1 LTERKAMSDHDMA
14 ESSQLDELKDN
25 FEKIDALT
33 KRLIVI
39 MARQKAEQ
47 PEQSNASTELFFKA
61 ASSYF
66 AQMMNNPAKLIE
78 SQVRYYKASIEAWSD
93 FQASMMGASQDA
105 KPKDR
110 RFRDGAW
117 QTNPYFSMIKQ
128 QYLLSSEVIKDSVAE
143 IEGLSEGEARQI
155 QFFSQQLINFLS
167 PQNFLGTNPEALK
180 HAIETQ
186 GKSLVEGLEN
196 LVSDLEKGDGQLS
209 VSLTDTNAFKV
220 GENLATSSG
229 RVVFRNRLFEL
240 IHYQPK
246 TETVFERPLLIVPP
260 CINKFY
266 ILDLTPQNSFIQFAL
281 AAGQTVFLMSWIN
294 PDGTMADVGFDDYIT
309 EGVQTALEQVTS
321 MTGQPQA
328 NVIGYCIG
336 GTLVAVA
343 ADYLQKTGHYLI
355 NSATFF
361 TTLTDF
367 HDPGELAVYTGPD
380 YSKKIHDRI
389 AESGVLD
396 GAFLAQTFSF
406 LRSGDLV
413 YGPAV
418 RSYLMGQKP
427 PVMDLLYW
435 NSDST
440 NLPGRMAREYLDNFY
455 QNNRFASG
463 ALRLLDTDLALADVD
478 IPICAVATET
488 DHIAPWRSSFA
499 GISQTKG
506 SKTYILGG
514 SGHVAGIIN
523 PPKSGKYYF
532 RIADNLTKYA
542 ADTFLDLPV
551 TAGSWW
557 PAWEA
562 WAAGMSGNKII
573 SNNVLNNFEWPDL
586 GPAPGEY
593 VQRHS

>member
-1 LTERKAMSDHDMA
+1 MSDH
-14 ESSQLDELKDN
+14 ELEKTPQLDELREN

-33 KRLIVI
+33 KRLIAI
-39 MARQKAEQ
+39 MAQQKAEQ

-93 FQASMMGASQDA
+93 FQASMIGAAQDA
-105 KPKDR
+105 EVKDR
-110 RFRDGAW
+110 RFRDEAW
-117 QTNPYFSMIKQ
+117 QTNPYFNMIKQ
-128 QYLLSSEVIKDSVAE
+128 QYFLSSEVIKDSVAE
-143 IEGLSEGEARQI
+143 IDGLSEGEARQI

-196 LVSDLEKGDGQLS
+196 LVDDLEKGDGQLS
-209 VSLTDTNAFKV
+209 VSLTDVNAFAV
-220 GENLATSSG
+220 GENLATSAG

-240 IHYQPK
+240 IHYQP
-246 TETVFERPLLIVPP
+246 TTDTVFERPLVIVPP

-281 AAGQTVFLMSWIN
+281 AAGQAVFLVSWVN
-294 PDGTMADVGFDDYIT
+294 PDGALADVGFDDYMT
-309 EGVQTALEQVTS
+309 EGVQTALERVTGL
-321 MTGQPQA
+321 TGQPQA

-336 GTLVAVA
+336 GTLVAVT
-343 ADYLQKTGHYLI
+343 ADYLRKTGHDLI
-355 NSATFF
+355 QSATFF

-367 HDPGELAVYTGPD
+367 HDPGELAIYTGPD
-380 YSKKIHDRI
+380 YAKKIHDRI

-455 QNNRFASG
+455 QNNRFATG
-463 ALRLLDTDLALADVD
+463 TLRFLDTDLALADVD
-478 IPICAVATET
+478 LPICAVATET

-506 SKTYILGG
+506 PKTYILGG
-514 SGHVAGIIN
+514 SGHIAGIIN
-523 PPKSGKYYF
+523 PPEAKKYHF
-532 RIADNLTKYA
+532 RIAENLTDYRA
-542 ADTFLDLPV
+542 ESFLDLPV
-551 TAGSWW
+551 TPGSWW
-557 PAWEA
+557 PAWA
-562 WAAGMSGNKII
+562 VWIASMSGNKVNSDSI
-573 SNNVLNNFEWPDL
+573 LKDFKGPDL
-586 GPAPGEY
+586 GLAPGQY
-593 VQRHS
+593 VQRHN

>member
-1 LTERKAMSDHDMA
+1 MSDLDT
-14 ESSQLDELKDN
+14 EKTTQLDELKDN

-33 KRLIVI
+33 KRLIAI
-39 MARQKAEQ
+39 MAQQKADQ
-47 PEQSNASTELFFKA
+47 PDQANASNELFFKA

-93 FQASMMGASQDA
+93 FQASMIGGVQDD

-110 RFRDGAW
+110 RFRDEAW
-117 QTNPYFSMIKQ
+117 QANPYFNIIKQ

-143 IEGLSEGEARQI
+143 IDGLSEGEARQI

-196 LVSDLEKGDGQLS
+196 LVNDLEKGEGQLS
-209 VSLTDTNAFKV
+209 VSLTDVNAFKV
-220 GENLATSSG
+220 GENLATSTG
-229 RVVFRNRLFEL
+229 KVVFRNRLFEL
-240 IHYQPK
+240 IHYQPS

-266 ILDLTPQNSFIQFAL
+266 ILDLTPQNSFIQFSL
-281 AAGQTVFLMSWIN
+281 AAGQSVFLVSWVN
-294 PDGTMADVGFDDYIT
+294 PDSELADVGFDDYIT
-309 EGVQTALEQVTS
+309 EGVQTALEKVTNLTS
-321 MTGQPQA
+321 QAQA

-336 GTLVAVA
+336 GTLVAVT
-343 ADYLQKTGHYLI
+343 ADYLQKIGHELI
-355 NSATFF
+355 HSATFF

-367 HDPGELAVYTGPD
+367 ADPGELAIYTGPD
-380 YSKKIHDRI
+380 YAKKIHDRI

-406 LRSGDLV
+406 LRSSDLV

-455 QNNRFASG
+455 QNNRFAEG
-463 ALRLLDTDLALADVD
+463 RLRFLDTDLALQDVK
-478 IPICAVATET
+478 IPICAVAAET
-488 DHIAPWRSSFA
+488 DHIAPWRSSFV

-506 SKTYILGG
+506 PKTYILGG
-514 SGHVAGIIN
+514 SGHIAGIIN
-523 PPKSGKYYF
+523 PPEANKYHF
-532 RIADNLTKYA
+532 RMAENLTDYSAKSL
-542 ADTFLDLPV
+542 LDLPV

-557 PAWEA
+557 PAWAE
-562 WAAGMSGNKII
+562 WIGRMSGTKINK
-573 SNNVLNNFEWPDL
+573 NNVLIDFAEPDL
-586 GPAPGEY
+586 GSAPGLY
-593 VQRHS
+593 VKKHN

>member
-1 LTERKAMSDHDMA
+1 MSDH
-14 ESSQLDELKDN
+14 ESEKTPQLDELKEN

-33 KRLIVI
+33 KRLIAI
-39 MARQKAEQ
+39 MAQQKAEQ
-47 PEQSNASTELFFKA
+47 PEQSNVSTELFFKA

-93 FQASMMGASQDA
+93 FQVSMMGAAQDA
-105 KPKDR
+105 KVKDR
-110 RFRDGAW
+110 RFRDEAW
-117 QTNPYFSMIKQ
+117 QSNPYFNMIKQ

-196 LVSDLEKGDGQLS
+196 LVNDLEKGDGQLS
-209 VSLTDTNAFKV
+209 VSLTDVNAFTV
-220 GENLATSSG
+220 GENLATSDG
-229 RVVFRNRLFEL
+229 RVVFRNQLFEL
-240 IHYQPK
+240 IHYQP
-246 TETVFERPLLIVPP
+246 TTDTVFERPLLIVPP

-281 AAGQTVFLMSWIN
+281 AAGQAVFLMSWVN
-294 PDGTMADVGFDDYIT
+294 PDGAMADIGFEDYMT

-321 MTGQPQA
+321 LTGQAQT

-336 GTLVAVA
+336 GTLVAVT
-343 ADYLQKTGHYLI
+343 ADYLRKIGHDLI
-355 NSATFF
+355 YSATFF

-367 HDPGELAVYTGPD
+367 HDPGELAIYTGPD
-380 YSKKIHDRI
+380 YTKKIHDRI
-389 AESGVLD
+389 AESGLLD
-396 GAFLAQTFSF
+396 GTFLSQTFSF

-440 NLPGRMAREYLDNFY
+440 NLPGRMATEYLENFY
-455 QNNRFASG
+455 QQNRFARG
-463 ALRLLDTDLALADVD
+463 DLRFLNTDLSLSDLD
-478 IPICAVATET
+478 LPICAVAAET

-506 SKTYILGG
+506 PKTYILGG
-514 SGHVAGIIN
+514 SGHIAGIIN
-523 PPKSGKYYF
+523 PPASGKYHF
-532 RIADNLTKYA
+532 RIAENFSEYSGEALLK
-542 ADTFLDLPV
+542 LPIS
-551 TAGSWW
+551 AGSWW
-557 PAWEA
+557 PAWGKWIA
-562 WAAGMSGNKII
+562 SHSGKKIKVNKLII
-573 SNNVLNNFEWPDL
+573 RKPVPNL
-586 GPAPGEY
+586 GAAPGEF
-593 VQRHS
+593 VKRK

>member
-1 LTERKAMSDHDMA
+1 MSDHDM
-14 ESSQLDELKDN
+14 EKTPQLDELREN

-33 KRLIVI
+33 KRLIAI
-39 MARQKAEQ
+39 MAQKKAEQ
-47 PEQSNASTELFFKA
+47 PEQSNASTELFLKA

-93 FQASMMGASQDA
+93 FQASMIGAAQDA
-105 KPKDR
+105 EVKDR
-110 RFRDGAW
+110 RFRDEAW
-117 QTNPYFSMIKQ
+117 QTNPYFNMIKQ
-128 QYLLSSEVIKDSVAE
+128 QYFLSSEVIKDSVAE
-143 IEGLSEGEARQI
+143 IDGLSEGEARQI

-196 LVSDLEKGDGQLS
+196 LVDDLEKGDGQLS
-209 VSLTDTNAFKV
+209 VSLTDVNAFAV
-220 GENLATSSG
+220 GENLATSAG

-240 IHYQPK
+240 IHYQP
-246 TETVFERPLLIVPP
+246 TTDTVFERPLVIVPP

-281 AAGQTVFLMSWIN
+281 AAGQAVFLVSWVN
-294 PDGTMADVGFDDYIT
+294 PDGALADVGFDDYMI
-309 EGVQTALEQVTS
+309 EGVQTALEWVTGL
-321 MTGQPQA
+321 TGQPQA

-336 GTLVAVA
+336 GTLVAVT
-343 ADYLQKTGHYLI
+343 ADYLRKTGHDLI
-355 NSATFF
+355 QSATFF

-367 HDPGELAVYTGPD
+367 HDPGELAIYTGPD
-380 YSKKIHDRI
+380 YAKKIHDRI
-389 AESGVLD
+389 AKSGVLD

-455 QNNRFASG
+455 QNNRFATG
-463 ALRLLDTDLALADVD
+463 TLRFLDTDLALADVD
-478 IPICAVATET
+478 LPICAVATET

-506 SKTYILGG
+506 PKTYILGG
-514 SGHVAGIIN
+514 SGHIAGIIN
-523 PPKSGKYYF
+523 PPEAKKYHF
-532 RIADNLTKYA
+532 RIAENLTDYA
-542 ADTFLDLPV
+542 AESFLDSPV
-551 TAGSWW
+551 TPGSWW
-557 PAWEA
+557 PAWA
-562 WAAGMSGNKII
+562 VWIASMSGNKVN
-573 SNNVLNNFEWPDL
+573 SDSMLKDFKGPDL
-586 GPAPGEY
+586 GLAPGQY
-593 VQRHS
+593 VQRHN

>member
-1 LTERKAMSDHDMA
+1 MSDH
-14 ESSQLDELKDN
+14 ELEKTPQLDELREN

-33 KRLIVI
+33 KRLIAI
-39 MARQKAEQ
+39 MAQQKAEQ

-93 FQASMMGASQDA
+93 FQASMIGAAQDA
-105 KPKDR
+105 EVKDR
-110 RFRDGAW
+110 RFRDEAW
-117 QTNPYFSMIKQ
+117 QTNPYFNMIKQ
-128 QYLLSSEVIKDSVAE
+128 QYFLSSEVIKDSVAE
-143 IEGLSEGEARQI
+143 IDGLSEGEARQI

-196 LVSDLEKGDGQLS
+196 LVDDLEKGDGQLS
-209 VSLTDTNAFKV
+209 VSLTDVNAFAV
-220 GENLATSSG
+220 GENLATSAG

-240 IHYQPK
+240 IHYQP
-246 TETVFERPLLIVPP
+246 TTDTVFERPLVIVPP

-281 AAGQTVFLMSWIN
+281 AAGQAVFLVSWVN
-294 PDGTMADVGFDDYIT
+294 PDGALADVGFDDYMT
-309 EGVQTALEQVTS
+309 EGVQTALERVTGL
-321 MTGQPQA
+321 TGQPQA

-336 GTLVAVA
+336 GTLVAVT
-343 ADYLQKTGHYLI
+343 ADYLRKTGHDLI
-355 NSATFF
+355 QSATFF

-367 HDPGELAVYTGPD
+367 HDPGELAIYTGPD
-380 YSKKIHDRI
+380 YAKKIHDRI

-455 QNNRFASG
+455 QNNRFATG
-463 ALRLLDTDLALADVD
+463 TLRFLDTDLALADVD
-478 IPICAVATET
+478 LPICAVATET

-506 SKTYILGG
+506 PKTYILGG
-514 SGHVAGIIN
+514 SGHIAGIIN
-523 PPKSGKYYF
+523 PPEAKKYHF
-532 RIADNLTKYA
+532 RIAENLTDYRA
-542 ADTFLDLPV
+542 ESFLDSPV
-551 TAGSWW
+551 TPGSWW
-557 PAWEA
+557 PAWA
-562 WAAGMSGNKII
+562 VWIASMSGNKVNSDSI
-573 SNNVLNNFEWPDL
+573 LKDFKGPDL
-586 GPAPGEY
+586 GLAPGQY
-593 VQRHS
+593 VQRHN

>member
-1 LTERKAMSDHDMA
+1 MSDH
-14 ESSQLDELKDN
+14 ESEKTPQLDELKEN

-33 KRLIVI
+33 KRLIAI
-39 MARQKAEQ
+39 MAQQKAEQ
-47 PEQSNASTELFFKA
+47 PEQSNVSTELFFKA

-93 FQASMMGASQDA
+93 FQVSMMGAAQDA
-105 KPKDR
+105 KVKDR
-110 RFRDGAW
+110 RFRDDAW
-117 QTNPYFSMIKQ
+117 QTNPYFNMIKQ

-196 LVSDLEKGDGQLS
+196 LVNDLEKGDGQLS
-209 VSLTDTNAFKV
+209 VSLTDVNAFTV
-220 GENLATSSG
+220 GENLATSDG

-240 IHYQPK
+240 IYYQP
-246 TETVFERPLLIVPP
+246 TTDTVFERPLLIVPP

-281 AAGQTVFLMSWIN
+281 AAGQGVFLMSWVN
-294 PDGTMADVGFDDYIT
+294 PDGAMADIGFEDYMT

-321 MTGQPQA
+321 LTGQVQT

-336 GTLVAVA
+336 GTLVAVT
-343 ADYLQKTGHYLI
+343 ADYLKKIGHDLI
-355 NSATFF
+355 YSATFF

-367 HDPGELAVYTGPD
+367 HDPGELAIYTGPD
-380 YSKKIHDRI
+380 YTKKIHDRI
-389 AESGVLD
+389 AESGLLD
-396 GAFLAQTFSF
+396 GTFLSQTFSF

-440 NLPGRMAREYLDNFY
+440 NLPGRMATEYLENFY
-455 QNNRFASG
+455 QQNRFALGS
-463 ALRLLDTDLALADVD
+463 LRFLNTDLSLSDLD
-478 IPICAVATET
+478 LPICAVA
-488 DHIAPWRSSFA
+488 A
-499 GISQTKG
+499 
-506 SKTYILGG
+506 
-514 SGHVAGIIN
+514 
-523 PPKSGKYYF
+523 
-532 RIADNLTKYA
+532 
-542 ADTFLDLPV
+542 
-551 TAGSWW
+551 
-557 PAWEA
+557 
-562 WAAGMSGNKII
+562 
-573 SNNVLNNFEWPDL
+573 
-586 GPAPGEY
+586 
-593 VQRHS
+593 

>member
-1 LTERKAMSDHDMA
+1 MSDH
-14 ESSQLDELKDN
+14 ESEKTPQLDELKEN

-33 KRLIVI
+33 KRLIAI
-39 MARQKAEQ
+39 MAQQKAEQ
-47 PEQSNASTELFFKA
+47 PEQSNVSTELFFKV

-93 FQASMMGASQDA
+93 FQVSMMGAAQEA
-105 KPKDR
+105 KVKDR
-110 RFRDGAW
+110 RFRDEAW
-117 QTNPYFSMIKQ
+117 QTNPYFNMIKH

-196 LVSDLEKGDGQLS
+196 LVNDLEKGDGQLS
-209 VSLTDTNAFKV
+209 VSLTDVNAFAV
-220 GENLATSSG
+220 GENLATSDG

-240 IHYQPK
+240 IHYQP
-246 TETVFERPLLIVPP
+246 TTDTVFERPLLIVPP

-281 AAGQTVFLMSWIN
+281 AAGQGVFLMSWVN
-294 PDGTMADVGFDDYIT
+294 PDGAMADIGFEDYMT

-321 MTGQPQA
+321 LTGQVQT

-336 GTLVAVA
+336 GTLVAVT
-343 ADYLQKTGHYLI
+343 ADYLKKIGHDLI
-355 NSATFF
+355 YSATFF

-367 HDPGELAVYTGPD
+367 HDPGELAIYTGPD
-380 YSKKIHDRI
+380 YTKKIHDRI
-389 AESGVLD
+389 AESGLLD
-396 GAFLAQTFSF
+396 GTFLSQTFSF

-440 NLPGRMAREYLDNFY
+440 NLPGRMATEYLENFY
-455 QNNRFASG
+455 QQNRFARG
-463 ALRLLDTDLALADVD
+463 GLRFLNTDLSLGDLD
-478 IPICAVATET
+478 LPICAVAAET

-506 SKTYILGG
+506 PKTYILGG
-514 SGHVAGIIN
+514 SGHIAGIIN
-523 PPKSGKYYF
+523 PPESGKYHF
-532 RIADNLTKYA
+532 RIAENFSEYSDEALLK
-542 ADTFLDLPV
+542 LPV
-551 TAGSWW
+551 SAGSWW
-557 PAWEA
+557 PAWGK
-562 WAAGMSGNKII
+562 WISSHSGKKIKVNKII
-573 SNNVLNNFEWPDL
+573 IRKPVPNL
-586 GPAPGEY
+586 GAAPGQF
-593 VQRHS
+593 VKRK

>member
-1 LTERKAMSDHDMA
+1 MSDH
-14 ESSQLDELKDN
+14 ELEKTPQLDELREN

-33 KRLIVI
+33 KRLIAI
-39 MARQKAEQ
+39 MAQQKAEQ

-93 FQASMMGASQDA
+93 FQASMIGAAQDA
-105 KPKDR
+105 EVKDR
-110 RFRDGAW
+110 RFRDEAW
-117 QTNPYFSMIKQ
+117 QTNPYFNMIKQ
-128 QYLLSSEVIKDSVAE
+128 QYFLSSEVIKDSVAE
-143 IEGLSEGEARQI
+143 IDGLSEGEARQI

-196 LVSDLEKGDGQLS
+196 LVDDLEKGDGQLS
-209 VSLTDTNAFKV
+209 VSLTDVNAFAV
-220 GENLATSSG
+220 GENLATSAG

-240 IHYQPK
+240 IHYQP
-246 TETVFERPLLIVPP
+246 TTDTVFERPLVIVPP

-281 AAGQTVFLMSWIN
+281 AAGQAVFLVSWVN
-294 PDGTMADVGFDDYIT
+294 PDGALADVGFDDYMT
-309 EGVQTALEQVTS
+309 EGVQTALERVTGL
-321 MTGQPQA
+321 TGQPQA

-336 GTLVAVA
+336 GTLVAVT
-343 ADYLQKTGHYLI
+343 ADYLRKTGHDLI
-355 NSATFF
+355 QSATFF

-367 HDPGELAVYTGPD
+367 HDPGELAIYTGPD
-380 YSKKIHDRI
+380 YAKKIHDRI

-455 QNNRFASG
+455 QNNRFATG
-463 ALRLLDTDLALADVD
+463 TLRFLDTDLALADVD
-478 IPICAVATET
+478 LPICAVATET

-506 SKTYILGG
+506 PKTYILGG
-514 SGHVAGIIN
+514 SGHIAGIIN
-523 PPKSGKYYF
+523 PPEAKKYHF
-532 RIADNLTKYA
+532 RIAENLTDYA
-542 ADTFLDLPV
+542 AESFLDSPV
-551 TAGSWW
+551 TPGSWW
-557 PAWEA
+557 PAWA
-562 WAAGMSGNKII
+562 VWIASMSGNKVNSDSI
-573 SNNVLNNFEWPDL
+573 LKDFKGPDL
-586 GPAPGEY
+586 GLAPGQY
-593 VQRHS
+593 VQRHN

>member
-1 LTERKAMSDHDMA
+1 
-14 ESSQLDELKDN
+14 
-25 FEKIDALT
+25 
-33 KRLIVI
+33 
-39 MARQKAEQ
+39 
-47 PEQSNASTELFFKA
+47 
-61 ASSYF
+61 
-66 AQMMNNPAKLIE
+66 
-78 SQVRYYKASIEAWSD
+78 
-93 FQASMMGASQDA
+93 
-105 KPKDR
+105 
-110 RFRDGAW
+110 
-117 QTNPYFSMIKQ
+117 
-128 QYLLSSEVIKDSVAE
+128 
-143 IEGLSEGEARQI
+143 
-155 QFFSQQLINFLS
+155 
-167 PQNFLGTNPEALK
+167 
-180 HAIETQ
+180 
-186 GKSLVEGLEN
+186 
-196 LVSDLEKGDGQLS
+196 
-209 VSLTDTNAFKV
+209 
-220 GENLATSSG
+220 
-229 RVVFRNRLFEL
+229 
-240 IHYQPK
+240 
-246 TETVFERPLLIVPP
+246 
-260 CINKFY
+260 
-266 ILDLTPQNSFIQFAL
+266 
-281 AAGQTVFLMSWIN
+281 
-294 PDGTMADVGFDDYIT
+294 
-309 EGVQTALEQVTS
+309 
-321 MTGQPQA
+321 
-328 NVIGYCIG
+328 
-336 GTLVAVA
+336 
-343 ADYLQKTGHYLI
+343 
-355 NSATFF
+355 
-361 TTLTDF
+361 
-367 HDPGELAVYTGPD
+367 
-380 YSKKIHDRI
+380 
-389 AESGVLD
+389 
-396 GAFLAQTFSF
+396 
-406 LRSGDLV
+406 
-413 YGPAV
+413 
-418 RSYLMGQKP
+418 MGQKP

>member
-1 LTERKAMSDHDMA
+1 MSDHDM
-14 ESSQLDELKDN
+14 EKTPQLDELREN

-33 KRLIVI
+33 KRLIAI
-39 MARQKAEQ
+39 MAQQKAEK

-93 FQASMMGASQDA
+93 FQASMIGAAQDA
-105 KPKDR
+105 EVKDR
-110 RFRDGAW
+110 RFRDEAW
-117 QTNPYFSMIKQ
+117 QTNPYFNMIKQ
-128 QYLLSSEVIKDSVAE
+128 QYFLSSEVIKDSVAE
-143 IEGLSEGEARQI
+143 IDGLSEGEARQI

-196 LVSDLEKGDGQLS
+196 LVDDLEKGDGQLS
-209 VSLTDTNAFKV
+209 VSLTDVNAFAV
-220 GENLATSSG
+220 GENLATSAG

-240 IHYQPK
+240 IHYQPA
-246 TETVFERPLLIVPP
+246 TDTVFERPLVIVPP

-281 AAGQTVFLMSWIN
+281 AAGQAVFLVSWVN
-294 PDGTMADVGFDDYIT
+294 PDGALADVGFDDYMI
-309 EGVQTALEQVTS
+309 EGVQTALEWVTGL
-321 MTGQPQA
+321 TGQPQA

-336 GTLVAVA
+336 GTLVAVT
-343 ADYLQKTGHYLI
+343 ADYLRKTGHDLI
-355 NSATFF
+355 QSATFF

-367 HDPGELAVYTGPD
+367 HDPGELAIYTGPD
-380 YSKKIHDRI
+380 YAKKIHDRI

-455 QNNRFASG
+455 QNNRFATG
-463 ALRLLDTDLALADVD
+463 TLRFLDTDLALADVD
-478 IPICAVATET
+478 LPICAVATET

-506 SKTYILGG
+506 PKTYILGG
-514 SGHVAGIIN
+514 SGHIAGIIN
-523 PPKSGKYYF
+523 PPEAKKYHF
-532 RIADNLTKYA
+532 RIAENLTDYA
-542 ADTFLDLPV
+542 AESFLDSPV
-551 TAGSWW
+551 TPGSWW
-557 PAWEA
+557 PAWA
-562 WAAGMSGNKII
+562 VWIASMSGNKVNADSI
-573 SNNVLNNFEWPDL
+573 LKDFKGPDL
-586 GPAPGEY
+586 GLAPGQY
-593 VQRHS
+593 VQRHN

>member
-1 LTERKAMSDHDMA
+1 MSDH
-14 ESSQLDELKDN
+14 ELEKTPQLDELREN

-33 KRLIVI
+33 KRLIAI
-39 MARQKAEQ
+39 MAQQKAEQ

-93 FQASMMGASQDA
+93 FQASMIGAAQDA
-105 KPKDR
+105 EVKDR
-110 RFRDGAW
+110 RFRDEAW
-117 QTNPYFSMIKQ
+117 QTNPYFNMIKQ
-128 QYLLSSEVIKDSVAE
+128 QYFLSSEVIKDSVAE
-143 IEGLSEGEARQI
+143 IDGLSEGEARQI

-196 LVSDLEKGDGQLS
+196 LVDDLEKGDGQLS
-209 VSLTDTNAFKV
+209 VSLTDVNAFAV
-220 GENLATSSG
+220 GENLATSAG

-240 IHYQPK
+240 IHYQP
-246 TETVFERPLLIVPP
+246 TTDTVFERPLVIVPP

-281 AAGQTVFLMSWIN
+281 AAGQAVFLVSWVN
-294 PDGTMADVGFDDYIT
+294 PDGALADVGFDDYMT
-309 EGVQTALEQVTS
+309 EGVQTALERVTGL
-321 MTGQPQA
+321 TGQPQA

-336 GTLVAVA
+336 GTLVAVT
-343 ADYLQKTGHYLI
+343 ADYLRKTGHDLI
-355 NSATFF
+355 QSATFF

-367 HDPGELAVYTGPD
+367 HDPGELAIYTGPD
-380 YSKKIHDRI
+380 YAKKIHDRI

-455 QNNRFASG
+455 QNNRFATG
-463 ALRLLDTDLALADVD
+463 TLRFLDTDLALADVD
-478 IPICAVATET
+478 LPICAVATET

-506 SKTYILGG
+506 PKTYILGG
-514 SGHVAGIIN
+514 SGHIAGIIN
-523 PPKSGKYYF
+523 PPEAKKYHF
-532 RIADNLTKYA
+532 RIAENLTDYRA
-542 ADTFLDLPV
+542 ESFLDLPV
-551 TAGSWW
+551 TPGSWW
-557 PAWEA
+557 PAWA
-562 WAAGMSGNKII
+562 VWIASMSGNKMNSDSI
-573 SNNVLNNFEWPDL
+573 LKDFKGPDL
-586 GPAPGEY
+586 GLAPGQY
-593 VQRHS
+593 VQRHN

>member
-1 LTERKAMSDHDMA
+1 MSDH
-14 ESSQLDELKDN
+14 ELEKTPQLDELREN

-33 KRLIVI
+33 KRLIAI
-39 MARQKAEQ
+39 MAQQKAEQ

-93 FQASMMGASQDA
+93 FQASMIGAAQDA
-105 KPKDR
+105 EVKDR
-110 RFRDGAW
+110 RFRDEAW
-117 QTNPYFSMIKQ
+117 QTNPYFNMIKQ
-128 QYLLSSEVIKDSVAE
+128 QYFLSSEVIKDSVAE
-143 IEGLSEGEARQI
+143 IDGLSEGEARQI

-196 LVSDLEKGDGQLS
+196 LVDDLEKGDGQLS
-209 VSLTDTNAFKV
+209 VSLTDVNAFAV
-220 GENLATSSG
+220 GENLATSAG

-240 IHYQPK
+240 IHYQP
-246 TETVFERPLLIVPP
+246 TTDTVFERPLVIVPP

-281 AAGQTVFLMSWIN
+281 AAGQAVFLVSWVN
-294 PDGTMADVGFDDYIT
+294 PDGALADVGFDDYMT
-309 EGVQTALEQVTS
+309 EGVQTALERVTGL
-321 MTGQPQA
+321 TGQPQA

-336 GTLVAVA
+336 GTLVAVT
-343 ADYLQKTGHYLI
+343 ADYLRKTGHDLI
-355 NSATFF
+355 QSATFF

-367 HDPGELAVYTGPD
+367 HDPGELAIYTGPD
-380 YSKKIHDRI
+380 YAKKIHDRI

-455 QNNRFASG
+455 QNNRFATG
-463 ALRLLDTDLALADVD
+463 TLRFLDTDLALADVD
-478 IPICAVATET
+478 LPICAVATET

-506 SKTYILGG
+506 PKTYILGG
-514 SGHVAGIIN
+514 SGHIAGIIN
-523 PPKSGKYYF
+523 PPEAKKYHF
-532 RIADNLTKYA
+532 RIAENLTDYRA
-542 ADTFLDLPV
+542 ESFLDSPV
-551 TAGSWW
+551 TPGSWW
-557 PAWEA
+557 PAWA
-562 WAAGMSGNKII
+562 VWIASMSGNKVNSDSI
-573 SNNVLNNFEWPDL
+573 LKDFKGPDL
-586 GPAPGEY
+586 GLAPGQY
-593 VQRHS
+593 VQRYN

>member
-1 LTERKAMSDHDMA
+1 MSDH
-14 ESSQLDELKDN
+14 ESEKTPQLDELKEN

-33 KRLIVI
+33 KRLIAI
-39 MARQKAEQ
+39 MAQQKAEQ
-47 PEQSNASTELFFKA
+47 PEQSNVSTELFFKV

-93 FQASMMGASQDA
+93 FQVSMMGAAQEA
-105 KPKDR
+105 KVKDR
-110 RFRDGAW
+110 RFRDEAW
-117 QTNPYFSMIKQ
+117 QTNPYFNMIKH

-196 LVSDLEKGDGQLS
+196 LVNDLEKGDGQLS
-209 VSLTDTNAFKV
+209 VSLTDVNAFAV
-220 GENLATSSG
+220 GENLATSDG

-240 IHYQPK
+240 IHYQP
-246 TETVFERPLLIVPP
+246 TTDTVFERPLLIVPP

-281 AAGQTVFLMSWIN
+281 AAGQGVFLMSWVN
-294 PDGTMADVGFDDYIT
+294 PDGAMADIGFEDYMT

-321 MTGQPQA
+321 LTGQVQT

-336 GTLVAVA
+336 GTLVAVT
-343 ADYLQKTGHYLI
+343 ADYLKKIGHDLI
-355 NSATFF
+355 YSATFF

-367 HDPGELAVYTGPD
+367 HDPGELAIYTGPD
-380 YSKKIHDRI
+380 YTKKIHDRI
-389 AESGVLD
+389 AESGLLD
-396 GAFLAQTFSF
+396 GTFLSQTFSF

-440 NLPGRMAREYLDNFY
+440 NLPGRMATEYLENFY
-455 QNNRFASG
+455 QQNRFARG
-463 ALRLLDTDLALADVD
+463 GLRFLNTDLSLGDLD
-478 IPICAVATET
+478 LPICAVAAET

-506 SKTYILGG
+506 PKTYILGG
-514 SGHVAGIIN
+514 SGHIAGIIN
-523 PPKSGKYYF
+523 PPESGKYHF
-532 RIADNLTKYA
+532 RIAENFSEYSDEALLK
-542 ADTFLDLPV
+542 LPV
-551 TAGSWW
+551 SAGSWW
-557 PAWEA
+557 PAWGK
-562 WAAGMSGNKII
+562 WISSHSGKKIKANKII
-573 SNNVLNNFEWPDL
+573 IRKPVPNL
-586 GPAPGEY
+586 GAAPGQF
-593 VQRHS
+593 VKRK

>member
-1 LTERKAMSDHDMA
+1 MPDLDTEKTT
-14 ESSQLDELKDN
+14 QLDELKDN

-33 KRLIVI
+33 KRLIAI
-39 MARQKAEQ
+39 MAQQKAEQ
-47 PEQSNASTELFFKA
+47 PDQANASTELFFKA

-78 SQVRYYKASIEAWSD
+78 SQVHYYKASIEAWSD
-93 FQASMMGASQDA
+93 FQASMIGGVHDD

-110 RFRDGAW
+110 RFRDEAW
-117 QTNPYFSMIKQ
+117 QANPYFNIIKQ
-128 QYLLSSEVIKDSVAE
+128 QYLLSSEVIKNSVAE
-143 IEGLSEGEARQI
+143 IDGLSEGEARQI

-180 HAIETQ
+180 QAIETQ
-186 GKSLVEGLEN
+186 GKSLVDGLEN
-196 LVSDLEKGDGQLS
+196 LVNDLEKGEGQLS
-209 VSLTDTNAFKV
+209 VSLTDANAFKV
-220 GENLATSSG
+220 GENLATSTG
-229 RVVFRNRLFEL
+229 KVVFRNRLFEL
-240 IHYQPK
+240 IHYQPS

-266 ILDLTPQNSFIQFAL
+266 ILDLTPQNSFIQFSL
-281 AAGQTVFLMSWIN
+281 AAGQSVFLVSWVN
-294 PDGTMADVGFDDYIT
+294 PDSELADVGFDDYIT
-309 EGVQTALEQVTS
+309 EGVQTALEKVTNLTS
-321 MTGQPQA
+321 QAQA

-336 GTLVAVA
+336 GTLVAVT
-343 ADYLQKTGHYLI
+343 ADYLQKIGHELI
-355 NSATFF
+355 HSATFF

-367 HDPGELAVYTGPD
+367 TDPGELAIYTGPD
-380 YSKKIHDRI
+380 YAKKIHDRI

-406 LRSGDLV
+406 LRSSDLV

-455 QNNRFASG
+455 QNNRFAEG
-463 ALRLLDTDLALADVD
+463 TLRFLDTDLALQDVK
-478 IPICAVATET
+478 IPICAVAAET
-488 DHIAPWRSSFA
+488 DHIAPWRSSFV

-506 SKTYILGG
+506 PKTYILGG
-514 SGHVAGIIN
+514 SGHIAGIIN
-523 PPKSGKYYF
+523 PPAAGKYHF
-532 RIADNLTKYA
+532 RMAENLTDYSAKS
-542 ADTFLDLPV
+542 FLDLPV

-557 PAWEA
+557 PAWATWIEQ
-562 WAAGMSGNKII
+562 MSGKKINSNKA
-573 SNNVLNNFEWPDL
+573 LPNFTEPDL
-586 GPAPGEY
+586 GAAPGLY
-593 VQRHS
+593 VKKHN

>member
-1 LTERKAMSDHDMA
+1 MSDH
-14 ESSQLDELKDN
+14 ELEKTPQLDELREN

-33 KRLIVI
+33 KRLIAI
-39 MARQKAEQ
+39 MAQQKAEQ

-93 FQASMMGASQDA
+93 FQASMIGAAQDA
-105 KPKDR
+105 EVKDR
-110 RFRDGAW
+110 RFRDEAW
-117 QTNPYFSMIKQ
+117 QTNPYFNMIKQ
-128 QYLLSSEVIKDSVAE
+128 QYFLSSEVIKDSVAE
-143 IEGLSEGEARQI
+143 IDGLSEGEARQI

-196 LVSDLEKGDGQLS
+196 LVDDLEKGDGQLS
-209 VSLTDTNAFKV
+209 VSLTDVNAFAV
-220 GENLATSSG
+220 GENLATSAG

-240 IHYQPK
+240 IHYQP
-246 TETVFERPLLIVPP
+246 TTDTVFERPLVIVPP

-281 AAGQTVFLMSWIN
+281 AAGQAVFLVSWVN
-294 PDGTMADVGFDDYIT
+294 PDGALADVGFDDYMT
-309 EGVQTALEQVTS
+309 EGVQTALERVTGL
-321 MTGQPQA
+321 TGQPQA

-336 GTLVAVA
+336 GTLVAVT
-343 ADYLQKTGHYLI
+343 ADYLRKTGHDLI
-355 NSATFF
+355 QSATFF

-367 HDPGELAVYTGPD
+367 HDPGELAIYTGPD
-380 YSKKIHDRI
+380 YAKKIHDRI

-455 QNNRFASG
+455 QNNRFATG
-463 ALRLLDTDLALADVD
+463 TLRFLDTDLALADVD
-478 IPICAVATET
+478 LPICAVATET

-506 SKTYILGG
+506 PKTYILGG
-514 SGHVAGIIN
+514 SGHIAGIIN
-523 PPKSGKYYF
+523 PPEAKKYHF
-532 RIADNLTKYA
+532 RIAENLTDYRA
-542 ADTFLDLPV
+542 ESFLDSPV
-551 TAGSWW
+551 TPGSWW
-557 PAWEA
+557 PAWA
-562 WAAGMSGNKII
+562 VWIASMSGNKMNSDSI
-573 SNNVLNNFEWPDL
+573 LKDFKGPDL
-586 GPAPGEY
+586 GLAPGQY
-593 VQRHS
+593 VQRHN